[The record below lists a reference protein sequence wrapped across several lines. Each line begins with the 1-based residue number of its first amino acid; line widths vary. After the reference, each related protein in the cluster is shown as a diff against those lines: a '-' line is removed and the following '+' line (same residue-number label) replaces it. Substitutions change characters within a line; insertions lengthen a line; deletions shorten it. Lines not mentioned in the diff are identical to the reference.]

1 MNRTKIIYSLVI
13 TFVVAM
19 FMLSG
24 VPSWHHQNIR
34 SVDGTNLKV
43 TGVTD
48 TCGYEMIEAVQYAG
62 KKYIAGFQFHPE
74 SAAAKH
80 IKKAENASDY
90 MSKEQAEKFFDRF
103 YRNIK

>member
-24 VPSWHHQNIR
+24 VPSWHHQNIKG
-34 SVDGTNLKV
+34 VEGTNLKV

-48 TCGYEMIEAVQYAG
+48 TCGYEMIEAIQYAG
-62 KKYIAGFQFHPE
+62 KKNIVGFQFHPE
-74 SAAAKH
+74 TAVAKH
-80 IKKAENASDY
+80 IKKAGNASDY
-90 MSKEQAEKFFDRF
+90 MSKEQAEKFFDQF
-103 YRNIK
+103 YNNLK